1 MQSGLR
7 GRLRRLLARVRRVER
22 RELRSLRRWLER
34 TQNVVHLSIL
44 LFVPSLLGLV
54 TYLSNSVS
62 GLSFLL
68 YPPLAAGAFTLF
80 SDPEGRYASLR
91 RFVGGLT
98 AGAICGWVAVVVGTT
113 LFYETGPGE
122 IHAIGAALS
131 VFFTGLV
138 TWLLDIEE
146 PAAFSTALLTLF
158 VQARID
164 RPELYVLSIAAS
176 SALVAGGFAVWRR
189 SFYERRDQYL
199 YESVRGDDHVLVP
212 TREGDAAATA
222 MLGARLAAAH
232 RAGKVVLLDL
242 VDEEWL
248 AEAERALLADHG
260 AATLRDDRLSTPP
273 VDVSQARGS
282 EAVSEAVARLEE
294 RAQNI
299 ETRVGVP
306 CEVAV
311 AVSGQLPAQ
320 TVLRVADRVNCDLVV
335 APYEEESGQVTQYVR
350 GLFDGTRDVLVHR
363 ARENRN
369 RWKRILV
376 PVRGASDVAHS
387 MIDFATRLAAQTG
400 SVSVANCIGSER
412 ERRRAEAMLADLV
425 EPFEG
430 AVETRVAREPI
441 EEFLARNA
449 REYDL
454 VVVGASRDRTRVSRL
469 VSPPTFERI
478 GDIDADV
485 AIVDRN

>member
-1 MQSGLR
+1 MRPGLR
-7 GRLRRLLARVRRVER
+7 RRLRRLLARVRRVER
-22 RELRSLRRWLER
+22 RELRSLRRWLEH
-34 TQNVVHLSIL
+34 TQNVLHVSIL
-44 LFVPSLLGLV
+44 LFVPLVIGLV
-54 TYLSNSVS
+54 TYLSNSLS

-80 SDPEGRYASLR
+80 ADPEGRYASVR

-98 AGAICGWVAVVVGTT
+98 AGAICGWIAVVVGTT
-113 LFYETGPGE
+113 LLYETGAGE
-122 IHAIGAALS
+122 IHAVGAALS
-131 VFFTGLV
+131 VFLTGLL

-158 VQARID
+158 VQAQID
-164 RPELYVLSIAAS
+164 RPELYVLSVAAS

-189 SFYERRDQYL
+189 LFYERRGQYL

-212 TREGDAAATA
+212 IRAGDTNTTA
-222 MLGARLAAAH
+222 ILGARLAAAH

-242 VDEEWL
+242 VDEKRV
-248 AEAERALLADHG
+248 AEAERALLADHD
-260 AATLRDDRLSTPP
+260 AATLRGDRVANPP
-273 VDVSQARGS
+273 DDVSQVPGIG
-282 EAVSEAVARLEE
+282 AVSEAVARLEE
-294 RAQNI
+294 RARAV
-299 ETRVGVP
+299 ETQVGVP
-306 CEVAV
+306 CEVSV

-320 TVLRVADRVNCDLVV
+320 TVLHAVERVGCDLVV
-335 APYEEESGQVTQYVR
+335 APYEEEDGQMTPYVQ
-350 GLFDGTRDVLVHR
+350 GLFDGDSDVLIHR
-363 ARENRN
+363 ARGNRN
-369 RWKRILV
+369 QWKRILV
-376 PVRGASDVAHS
+376 PVRGTGDVAPG
-387 MIDFATRLAAQTG
+387 MVEFATRLAEQTG

-412 ERRRAEAMLADLV
+412 ERRQAEAMLADLV
-425 EPFEG
+425 ESFRG
-430 AVETRVAREPI
+430 TIETRVARESI
-441 EEFLARNA
+441 EAFLARNA